1 MKFLVDMNLSP
12 LWVPFFASHELAS
25 VHWST
30 IGKPSAPDNE
40 IMDFAVANEYIVFT
54 HDLDF
59 GILLAAHRLNGP
71 SVIQLRSQEVLPSA
85 IGEAV
90 LRAIR
95 AAKPHIEKGAIVTVD
110 PVRQRIRLLPIG

>member
-12 LWVPFFASHELAS
+12 LWVPFFANYEIAS

-30 IGKPSAPDNE
+30 MGEPSASDSN
-40 IMDFAVANEYIVFT
+40 IMEFAAANDYVVFT

-59 GILLAAHRLNGP
+59 GILLATYRMRGP

-85 IGEAV
+85 IGGAV
-90 LRAIR
+90 MRAIR
-95 AAKPHIEKGAIVTVD
+95 VAKPHLEKGAIVTVD
-110 PVRQRIRLLPIG
+110 PARQRIRLLPIR